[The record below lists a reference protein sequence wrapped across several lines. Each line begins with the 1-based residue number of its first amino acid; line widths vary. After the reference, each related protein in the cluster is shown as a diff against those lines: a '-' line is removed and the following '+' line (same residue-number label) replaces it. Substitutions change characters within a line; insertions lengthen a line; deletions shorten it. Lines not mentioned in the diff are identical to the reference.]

1 MFTLAKKFDP
11 FSEKQNP
18 SCEKCNEKK
27 APCYHPVCTICCEHI
42 DREKVGGLTITQ
54 IPGCS
59 HVFHTVCIM
68 PWLEKCTKCPVCKTV
83 VSDTREITSTGVRK
97 VTLEQTKKNS
107 DFSDYEPIQFDPND
121 FAEGQAGDDDEDDDQ
136 DEDED
141 DYDDERVT
149 QDEMEWLQILD
160 TIRRNRVAAAAAT
173 AAEAIFIIGGTITQ
187 RNRDRDRT

>member
-11 FSEKQNP
+11 FNEKQNP
-18 SCEKCNEKK
+18 SCEKCNESK
-27 APCYHPVCTICCEHI
+27 ASCYHPVCTICCEHI

-83 VSDTREITSTGVRK
+83 VSDTREITSTGVKK

-121 FAEGQAGDDDEDDDQ
+121 FADDDDDDDDEDD
-136 DEDED
+136 EDED
-141 DYDDERVT
+141 DSERVT
-149 QDEMEWLQILD
+149 EDEIEWLQILE
-160 TIRRNRVAAAAAT
+160 TIRQNRVAAAAA
-173 AAEAIFIIGGTITQ
+173 AESIFVIGGTITH